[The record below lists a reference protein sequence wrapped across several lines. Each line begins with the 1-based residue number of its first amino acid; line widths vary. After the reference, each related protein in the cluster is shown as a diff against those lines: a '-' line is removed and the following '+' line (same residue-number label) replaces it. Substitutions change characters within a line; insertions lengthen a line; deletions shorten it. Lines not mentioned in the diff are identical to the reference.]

1 MMNIIINSHRD
12 LHEKLKCDTRFQ
24 NEVVLNRIKNYLA
37 YYLTYYKLVNA
48 LPEEENYGDFTLHVT
63 LSANGKTFTEQNPNE
78 LLIAVSCLEE
88 YDGFDLEVRYYGR
101 TGDISCDFGE
111 AEIDF
116 PDVLHNYDGMLEY
129 LQTIE
134 DPDFEYVMAASC
146 AVDGGAKMYWINN
159 SNTPGEDVVNPY
171 IADATDDLFLEETGT
186 YRFLV
191 SFDIEKNHRQYEN
204 LKEII
209 LKYAD
214 PDVDDLEFSKEVW
227 EDGACVGFINL
238 LCNCTNTGCYA
249 QMLEEINHE
258 LRSVEGDIDFDIEGA
273 MYSVDDFAY
282 AYLSTDEDNEVSLV
296 VLQKAS

>member
-1 MMNIIINSHRD
+1 MTNIIINSGRD

-24 NEVVLNRIKNYLA
+24 NEIVLNRIKNYLA
-37 YYLTYYKLVNA
+37 YYITYYKLVNA
-48 LPEEENYGDFTLHVT
+48 LPEEENYGDFTLRVI

-78 LLIAVSCLEE
+78 LLKAVARLEE

-101 TGDISCDFGE
+101 TGDIYCDFGE

-134 DPDFEYVMAASC
+134 DPDFEYVMTASC
-146 AVDGGAKMYWINN
+146 DVDGGAEMYWIDN
-159 SNTPGEDVVNPY
+159 SSTPREGVVNPY
-171 IADATDDLFLEETGT
+171 IADTTDDLILEETGT
-186 YRFLV
+186 YRFLI

-204 LKEII
+204 LKKII

-214 PDVDDLEFSKEVW
+214 PADDLEFSKEVW
-227 EDGACVGFINL
+227 EDGECVGFINL

-258 LRSVEGDIDFDIEGA
+258 LRSVEGKIEFDIEGA
-273 MYSVDDFAY
+273 MYSVDDLAY
-282 AYLSTDEDNEVSLV
+282 AYLTTDEDNEVSLV
-296 VLQKAS
+296 VLKEAS

>member
-1 MMNIIINSHRD
+1 MMNIIINSSRN

-37 YYLTYYKLVNA
+37 YYITYYKLVNA

-63 LSANGKTFTEQNPNE
+63 LSANGKNFTEQNPNE
-78 LLIAVSCLEE
+78 LLKAVARLEE
-88 YDGFDLEVRYYGR
+88 YDGFDLEVRYFGR
-101 TGDISCDFGE
+101 TGDIYCDFGE

-116 PDVLHNYDGMLEY
+116 PNILNNYDGMLEY

-134 DPDFEYVMAASC
+134 NPDFEYVMTASSD
-146 AVDGGAKMYWINN
+146 VDGGAEMYWINN
-159 SNTPGEDVVNPY
+159 SSSPGEGVVNPY
-171 IADATDDLFLEETGT
+171 IADATNDLILEETGT
-186 YRFLV
+186 YRFLI

-214 PDVDDLEFSKEVW
+214 SDVDDLEFSKEVW
-227 EDGACVGFINL
+227 EDGECVGFINL

-249 QMLEEINHE
+249 QMLEEINNE
-258 LRSVEGDIDFDIEGA
+258 LRSVKGDIDFDIEGA
-273 MYSVDDFAY
+273 MYSVDDLAY
-282 AYLSTDEDNEVSLV
+282 AYLTTDEDNEVSLV
-296 VLQKAS
+296 VLHEAS

>member
-1 MMNIIINSHRD
+1 MTNIIINSGRD

-37 YYLTYYKLVNA
+37 YYITYYKLVNA

-63 LSANGKTFTEQNPNE
+63 LSANGKNFTEQNPNE
-78 LLIAVSCLEE
+78 LLKAVARLEE
-88 YDGFDLEVRYYGR
+88 YDGFDLEVRYFGR
-101 TGDISCDFGE
+101 TGDIYCDFGE

-116 PDVLHNYDGMLEY
+116 PNILNNYDGMLEY

-134 DPDFEYVMAASC
+134 DPDFEYVMTASSD
-146 AVDGGAKMYWINN
+146 VDGGAEMYWINN
-159 SNTPGEDVVNPY
+159 SSSPGEGVVNPY
-171 IADATDDLFLEETGT
+171 IADATNDLILEETGT
-186 YRFLV
+186 YRFLI

-227 EDGACVGFINL
+227 EDGECVGFINL
-238 LCNCTNTGCYA
+238 LCNCTNMGCYA
-249 QMLEEINHE
+249 QMLEEINNE
-258 LRSVEGDIDFDIEGA
+258 LRSVKGDIDFDIEGA
-273 MYSVDDFAY
+273 MYSVDDLAY
-282 AYLSTDEDNEVSLV
+282 AYLTTDEDNEVSLV
-296 VLQKAS
+296 VLHEAS

>member
-1 MMNIIINSHRD
+1 MTNIIINSGRD

-37 YYLTYYKLVNA
+37 YYITYYKLVNA

-63 LSANGKTFTEQNPNE
+63 LSANGKNFTEQNPNE
-78 LLIAVSCLEE
+78 LLKAVARLEE
-88 YDGFDLEVRYYGR
+88 YDGFDLEVRYFGR
-101 TGDISCDFGE
+101 TGDIYCDFGE

-116 PDVLHNYDGMLEY
+116 PNILNNYDGMLEY

-134 DPDFEYVMAASC
+134 DPDFEYVMTASSD
-146 AVDGGAKMYWINN
+146 VDGGAEMYWINN
-159 SNTPGEDVVNPY
+159 SSSPGEGVVNPY
-171 IADATDDLFLEETGT
+171 IADATNDLILEETGT
-186 YRFLV
+186 YRFLI

-227 EDGACVGFINL
+227 EDGECVGFINL

-249 QMLEEINHE
+249 QMLEEINNE
-258 LRSVEGDIDFDIEGA
+258 LRSVKGDIDFDIEGA
-273 MYSVDDFAY
+273 MYSVDDLAY
-282 AYLSTDEDNEVSLV
+282 AYLTTDEDNEVSLV
-296 VLQKAS
+296 VLHEAS

>member
-101 TGDISCDFGE
+101 TGDIYCDFGE

-116 PDVLHNYDGMLEY
+116 PDVLHNYNGMLEY

-159 SNTPGEDVVNPY
+159 SSTPGEDVVNPY

-227 EDGACVGFINL
+227 EDGKCVGFINL

-258 LRSVEGDIDFDIEGA
+258 LRSVEGDIDFDIKGA
-273 MYSVDDFAY
+273 LYSVDDFAY

>member
-1 MMNIIINSHRD
+1 MTNIIINSGRD

-24 NEVVLNRIKNYLA
+24 NEIVLNRIKNYLA
-37 YYLTYYKLVNA
+37 YYITYYKLVNA
-48 LPEEENYGDFTLHVT
+48 LPEEENYGGFTLRVI

-78 LLIAVSCLEE
+78 LLKAVARLEE

-101 TGDISCDFGE
+101 TGDIYCDFGE

-134 DPDFEYVMAASC
+134 DPDFEYVMTASC
-146 AVDGGAKMYWINN
+146 DVDGGAEMYWINN
-159 SNTPGEDVVNPY
+159 SSSPGEGVVNPY
-171 IADATDDLFLEETGT
+171 IADATNDLILEETGT
-186 YRFLV
+186 YRFLI

-214 PDVDDLEFSKEVW
+214 PDDDLEFSKEVW
-227 EDGACVGFINL
+227 EDGKCVGFINL
-238 LCNCTNTGCYA
+238 LYNCYNTGCYA
-249 QMLEEINHE
+249 QMLEEINNE

-273 MYSVDDFAY
+273 MYSVDDLAY
-282 AYLSTDEDNEVSLV
+282 AYLTTDEDNEVSLV
-296 VLQKAS
+296 VLKEAS

>member
-78 LLIAVSCLEE
+78 LLIAVSRLEE

-116 PDVLHNYDGMLEY
+116 PDVLHNYDGMLEC

-134 DPDFEYVMAASC
+134 
-146 AVDGGAKMYWINN
+146 
-159 SNTPGEDVVNPY
+159 
-171 IADATDDLFLEETGT
+171 
-186 YRFLV
+186 
-191 SFDIEKNHRQYEN
+191 
-204 LKEII
+204 
-209 LKYAD
+209 
-214 PDVDDLEFSKEVW
+214 DLEFSKEVW